1 MRAAK
6 VIGLGIFFSFVG
18 FVMLLVISIMRGTVM
33 HGPVGFESSHATG
46 LSAVAGGI
54 IEALLNPISLL
65 VIVVA
70 FVAATWVTRKTSE
83 RTSTS

>member
-18 FVMLLVISIMRGTVM
+18 FVALLVISIVR
-33 HGPVGFESSHATG
+33 GPVSFETSHATG
-46 LSAVAGGI
+46 LSAVVGGI
-54 IEALLNPISLL
+54 LEALFNPISLL

-70 FVAATWVTRKTSE
+70 FVAATWLTRKTSKSS
-83 RTSTS
+83 ST

>member
-18 FVMLLVISIMRGTVM
+18 FVILLIISIMRGM
-33 HGPVGFESSHATG
+33 ANSHAIG
-46 LSAVAGGI
+46 VSAMVAGI
-54 IEALLNPISLL
+54 IEALLSPITLL

-70 FVAATWVTRKTSE
+70 FVAATWLTRKPSKH
-83 RTSTS
+83 TSTS